1 MQISVLLLI
10 KTVHGDLQSVLLL
23 QLIVQAIA
31 DFEGAIAGDEVPH
44 QELAAKLLLHLL
56 LILKYL
62 KYGLLTGRLVE
73 NSLELVRLEL
83 EVARGVLRGRAFD

>member
-1 MQISVLLLI
+1 M
-10 KTVHGDLQSVLLL
+10 VHVDLQSVLLL
-23 QLIVQAIA
+23 QLIVEAIT

-62 KYGLLTGRLVE
+62 KYGLLTRRLFK
-73 NSLELVRLEL
+73 NSLELVGLEL
-83 EVARGVLRGRAFD
+83 EVARGVLRSRAFD

>member
-1 MQISVLLLI
+1 M
-10 KTVHGDLQSVLLL
+10 VHVDLQSVLLL

-56 LILKYL
+56 LILEYL
-62 KYGLLTGRLVE
+62 KYGLLAGRLVE
-73 NSLELVRLEL
+73 NSLELVGLEL